1 MSNAFCEDH
10 AGDYLLVVISMSFAS
25 YQVILLYAPFFLPVQ
40 FLSFSHVFSLYL
52 YTLLNLINPS
62 Y

>member
-1 MSNAFCEDH
+1 MFNAFCEDH

-25 YQVILLYAPFFLPVQ
+25 SPLICALLLPLI
-40 FLSFSHVFSLYL
+40 FLSFSHVFNLYL
-52 YTLLNLINPS
+52 CTLLHLIDPV